1 MIMNDRE
8 LLEMAAKAAGLYVC
22 CDPEYLGLKEF
33 GEDLLVKEEKYGNY
47 RKWNPLD
54 DDGDAFRLAVSLSMQ
69 VVIRKGWV
77 EVLIHG
83 VQLSSLESCYSI
95 DGCMRE
101 TARRAIVLAATR
113 MDRLDQ

>member
-1 MIMNDRE
+1 MEDRE
-8 LLEMAAKAAGLYVC
+8 LLELAAKAAGGI
-22 CDPEYLGLKEF
+22 EYDQFKKIFRHLLPMGFLG
-33 GEDLLVKEEKYGNY
+33 EE
-47 RKWNPLD
+47 WNPLD

-83 VQLSSLESCYSI
+83 VQLSSPESCYSI

-113 MDRLDQ
+113 MDRLDR